1 MNFDIDVLI
10 IFADNDNGSTN
21 DAGQGWVSQFRRFLE
36 LMLTQVL
43 GEKPNILLKGEYD
56 SLTSP
61 SLDNAATLVT
71 ILSRDFIKSGPCLDH
86 TEAFIKATEATP
98 KTIGRVFK
106 VFKNYIPVMDQ
117 PPRLRELIGYD
128 MYQLDPDSGQIT
140 EYTDYFSTE
149 AERQYWMKMVDLA
162 YDIYDVLLRLR
173 GDSVQSEIKTLYNR
187 KAIYLA
193 ETGHDLSVQR
203 NIIKRELQRHGYLVL
218 PGHTLPS
225 NRGDLET
232 TILHDLEESSL
243 SIHLVGAAYGEI
255 PEGSDISII
264 EIQNNLAA
272 QKSLQAKKNNSV
284 FPRLIWIYPGITN
297 ASEKQQSFLDRIK
310 RDTEAQEGAEIL
322 QTPLEDFKK
331 IMREELLEAD
341 DRSAVQ
347 VTDRIMVYLVH
358 DRVDQEEV
366 RNLQNAIEE
375 AGCHV
380 LLPAFEGEILELRR
394 KHIENLRNFDIAVI
408 YKGSVNEQ
416 WVRMKVLDLLK
427 APGFGRKKPIMGK
440 ALITSRGGMTNPES
454 FTKHDIQVIEGDA
467 QELKKLLSA
476 FLHEFDSTTTG
487 V

>member
-1 MNFDIDVLI
+1 MKFDIDVLI
-10 IFADNDNGSTN
+10 IFADHDNEASTE
-21 DAGQGWVSQFRRFLE
+21 GQGWVSQFRRFLE

-43 GEKPNILLKGEYD
+43 GEKPNVLLKSEHD

-61 SLDNAATLVT
+61 ALDNAATLVT

-86 TEAFIKATEATP
+86 TEAFIKASEGTP
-98 KTIGRVFK
+98 KTIARVFK
-106 VFKNYIPVMDQ
+106 VFKNYISVMDQ

-128 MYQLDPDSGQIT
+128 MYQLDPDSGQAS

-162 YDIYDVLLRLR
+162 YDIYDVLLRLK
-173 GDSVQSEIKTLYNR
+173 GDSAKTEVKTIYNR

-218 PGHTLPS
+218 PSHTLPS
-225 NRGDLET
+225 NRADLEK
-232 TILHDLEESSL
+232 TITHDLQESSL
-243 SIHLVGAAYGEI
+243 SIHLIGASYGEI

-272 QKSLQAKKNNSV
+272 LKSQQARKENSS
-284 FPRLIWIYPGITN
+284 FSRLIWIYPGITN
-297 ASEKQQSFLDRIK
+297 ASDKQQAFIERIK

-341 DRSAVQ
+341 DRSTEQ
-347 VTDRIMVYLVH
+347 ITDRLLVYLVH
-358 DRVDQEEV
+358 DRVDQAEV
-366 RNLQNAIEE
+366 RSIQNAIENS
-375 AGCHV
+375 GCHV
-380 LLPAFEGEILELRR
+380 LTPVFEGEILDLRR
-394 KHIENLRNFDIAVI
+394 KHIENLRNFDVAII
-408 YKGSVNEQ
+408 YKGNVNEQ

-427 APGFGRKKPIMGK
+427 APGFGRKKPIMGR
-440 ALITSRGGMTNPES
+440 ALIATKGALANPDT
-454 FTKHDIQVIEGDA
+454 FRKQDIHVIDGNEN
-467 QELKKLLSA
+467 EMLKSLQA
-476 FLHEFDSTTTG
+476 FLQEFASTKTEI
-487 V
+487 

>member
-10 IFADNDNGSTN
+10 IFADNDNEATN
-21 DAGQGWVSQFRRFLE
+21 GDRPGWVSQFRRFLE

-43 GEKPNILLKGEYD
+43 GEKVNILLKSEHD
-56 SLTSP
+56 SITSP
-61 SLDNAATLVT
+61 ALDNAATLVT
-71 ILSRDFIKSGPCLDH
+71 ILSRDFIKSGGCLDH
-86 TEAFIKATEATP
+86 TEAFIQATAATP
-98 KTIGRVFK
+98 KSVGRVFK

-128 MYQLDPDSGQIT
+128 MYQLDPDSGQMS

-173 GDSVQSEIKTLYNR
+173 HDGAQSEVKTIYNR

-218 PGHTLPS
+218 PSATLPS
-225 NRGDLET
+225 VYSELERSIIRDL
-232 TILHDLEESSL
+232 DESSL

-272 QKSLQAKKNNSV
+272 RKSQQAKSENSN
-284 FPRLIWIYPGITN
+284 FSRLIWIYPGIAN
-297 ASEKQQSFLDRIK
+297 ASDKQQAFIERIK

-331 IMREELLEAD
+331 IMREELLEAHE
-341 DRSAVQ
+341 RSAGYDSDK
-347 VTDRIMVYLVH
+347 TSVYLVY
-358 DRVDQEEV
+358 DRVDQAEIAPL
-366 RNLQNAIEE
+366 RKAIE
-375 AGCHV
+375 ASGCHV
-380 LLPAFEGEILELRR
+380 LEPVFEGDILELRR
-394 KHIENLRNFDIAVI
+394 KHIENLRNFDIAVV
-408 YKGSVNEQ
+408 YKNRVNEQ
-416 WVRMKVLDLLK
+416 WARMKVLDLLK
-427 APGFGRKKPIMGK
+427 APGFGRKKPILGK
-440 ALITSRGGMTNPES
+440 ALIAAKGALGNPES
-454 FTKHDIQVIEGDA
+454 FNKQDIRVIEGDTDELLMKLPGFL
-467 QELKKLLSA
+467 QE
-476 FLHEFDSTTTG
+476 FNSTKTEI
-487 V
+487 

>member
-10 IFADNDNGSTN
+10 IFADNDNGTVN
-21 DAGQGWVSQFRRFLE
+21 DAGHGWVSQFRRFLE

-56 SLTSP
+56 SITSP
-61 SLDNAATLVT
+61 GLDNAATMVT

-86 TEAFIKATEATP
+86 TEAFIKATEVAP
-98 KTIGRVFK
+98 KTLGRVFK
-106 VFKNYIPVMDQ
+106 VFKSYIPVMDQ

-173 GDSVQSEIKTLYNR
+173 DDNTKAEVKTIYDR

-225 NRGDLET
+225 NRSDLERA
-232 TILHDLEESSL
+232 IIHDLEESSL

-272 QKSLQAKKNNSV
+272 QKSQRAKKENRV
-284 FPRLIWIYPGITN
+284 FPRLIWLYPGITN
-297 ASEKQQSFLDRIK
+297 ASEKQQSFLERIK

-331 IMREELLEAD
+331 IMREELLEAN
-341 DRSAVQ
+341 
-347 VTDRIMVYLVH
+347 DRISGEITDLISVYLVH
-358 DRVDQEEV
+358 DRVDQPEIPD
-366 RNLQNAIEE
+366 LQSAIEE
-375 AGCHV
+375 AGYHV

-408 YKGSVNEQ
+408 YKGKVNEQ

-440 ALITSRGGMTNPES
+440 VLIASGALTNAES
-454 FTKHDIQVIEGDA
+454 FGKHDMQVIEGSA
-467 QELKKLLSA
+467 QELRKSLAA
-476 FLHEFDSTTTG
+476 FLHEFVSTRTG
-487 V
+487 A